1 METDRGRTLQ
11 TAYFLIEIGRIYLI
25 AGGVVAVLFLV
36 VGIDRVEPSARGSHA
51 FRPLLIPGLCLIW
64 PLVLYRWY
72 VLEKYGE
79 ARR

>member
-1 METDRGRTLQ
+1 MQ
-11 TAYFLIEIGRIYLI
+11 TASILIDIGLAYLM
-25 AGGVVAVLFLV
+25 AGGVVAALFLV
-36 VGIDRVEPSARGSHA
+36 IGIDRVEPSARGSHA

-64 PLVLYRWY
+64 PLVVYRWY

>member
-1 METDRGRTLQ
+1 ML
-11 TAYFLIEIGRIYLI
+11 TASVLIEIGQYYLI
-25 AGGVVAVLFLV
+25 AGGVVAALFLV
-36 VGIDRVEPSARGSHA
+36 IGIDRVEPSARGSHV

-79 ARR
+79 TRR